1 MNDKAVDKYYIE
13 HPPKPQFSYLNF
25 AGKKYFYASAGD
37 STKPMLFLIHGAP
50 GAWFGYKEFLS
61 DSLLLKKY
69 QIVVPDRAGYN
80 KSGKTVTSIEEQAK
94 ILYEIIKHKNPTKVV
109 LFGRSY
115 GAGIA
120 ARMAADYP
128 KLIKELIVVSPACDP
143 STEKFWW
150 FSKPV
155 NTKFSRLFLPQY
167 INTASSEKYS
177 HVAELKKLLPSWEKI
192 TCPVTILQGGKDWVI
207 ETTNGQFVSDAL
219 KNAPRRLI
227 YLPENG
233 HLLTIERF
241 DIVKSI
247 LLEIK

>member
-109 LFGRSY
+109 
-115 GAGIA
+115 
-120 ARMAADYP
+120 
-128 KLIKELIVVSPACDP
+128 
-143 STEKFWW
+143 
-150 FSKPV
+150 
-155 NTKFSRLFLPQY
+155 
-167 INTASSEKYS
+167 
-177 HVAELKKLLPSWEKI
+177 
-192 TCPVTILQGGKDWVI
+192 
-207 ETTNGQFVSDAL
+207 
-219 KNAPRRLI
+219 
-227 YLPENG
+227 
-233 HLLTIERF
+233 
-241 DIVKSI
+241 
-247 LLEIK
+247 